1 MITVNALITSGQK
14 ETGIQ
19 VIMNAVRKG
28 MDEMLNDLST
38 HGVINREN
46 FQTILAQGGTFAP
59 TLAYHLVTEAREMIM
74 DLAQQAGRYLKV
86 IGGNDEPIV
95 IGRTTGL
102 GFYSNTTAQVSIDHG
117 FRNQDEKS
125 RDKPTNE
132 MPVRVLEVIKSG
144 SHAQVFG
151 GLGQDLNRLCLS
163 RDQIVSFAVNHCRW
177 FGIGNPGDKIDFLYR
192 VNGEFCVARARM
204 QSGLVEISWSRLSDT
219 RGLLFCGQ
227 RIVIPKL

>member
-1 MITVNALITSGQK
+1 MNALITSGQK

-28 MDEMLNDLST
+28 VDEMLNDLST

-46 FQTILAQGGTFAP
+46 FQQVLAQGGTFAP
-59 TLAYHLVTEAREMIM
+59 ALAYRLVTEARGMIM
-74 DLAQQAGRYLKV
+74 DLAKQAGRYLKV
-86 IGGNDEPIV
+86 IGGDDESVV

-102 GFYSNTTAQVSIDHG
+102 GFNSNTTVQVSINHG

-125 RDKPTNE
+125 RDRATNE

-144 SHAQVFG
+144 AHAQVFG

-163 RDQIVSFAVNHCRW
+163 RDQIISFAVNHCRW
-177 FGIGNPGDKIDFLYR
+177 FGIGNRGANIDFLYR
-192 VNGEFCVARARM
+192 VNGEFRVARARL
-204 QSGLVEISWSRLSDT
+204 QAGLVEIRWSRLSDVQ
-219 RGLLFCGQ
+219 GLLFCGQ